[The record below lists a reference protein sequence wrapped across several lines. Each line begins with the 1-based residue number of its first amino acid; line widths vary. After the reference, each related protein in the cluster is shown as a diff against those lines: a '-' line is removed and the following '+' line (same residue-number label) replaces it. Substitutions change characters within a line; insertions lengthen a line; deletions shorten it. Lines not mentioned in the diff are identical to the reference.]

1 MAGRIRQLMWESNRR
16 QPGEGTLGCLFFFL
30 LVGLP
35 LIIIS
40 HGKILFF
47 FADILIPFFFY
58 FLFTL

>member
-16 QPGEGTLGCLFFFL
+16 QPGEGNLGCLFFFL

-47 FADILIPFFFY
+47 FADSNKLIIP
-58 FLFTL
+58 